1 MSVKPSTAAALRDAM
16 AKLLAGTSQH
26 TDGKLTWHN
35 VYIEA
40 GIPRATA
47 ARAKDVITE
56 WQEAVRTRSQSDAPP
71 LPSEQPQHLKEELD
85 QRTQEAAATH
95 QALRETIRIMA
106 NQIQALSLAVEQKDA
121 TIANLR
127 AEVVAISGNK
137 VVPMKAPRHR

>member
-1 MSVKPSTAAALRDAM
+1 M
-16 AKLLAGTSQH
+16 AKLLAGTSQR

-35 VYIEA
+35 VYTEA

-56 WQEAVRTRSQSDAPP
+56 WQEAVRTRSQSDAQP
-71 LPSEQPQHLKEELD
+71 LPSEQTQRLKEELD

-127 AEVVAISGNK
+127 AEVAAVAGNK